1 MAINFLNTVNLNK
14 NQLNQ
19 AAIENLGTD
28 PATGVLG
35 QIYYNTTDSALKIC
49 ITASTAAPSNAVW
62 QEVGATSGVETISI
76 GNANVNAG
84 GVNTG
89 LVRTPGTGIGDVV
102 ITPAIYGGAANVGM
116 VPTGGTVDQYL
127 DGAGNWIDITT
138 GDIESVNASDVD
150 NRLGI
155 AITTPLGPDPVV
167 GLDIVGLDA
176 LGAPALTDSLVI
188 YDLNADKNK
197 KLTIADIVGT
207 SSWKLEGDGANQQTI
222 VNGDIVDFVGS
233 TYISS
238 VASSVS
244 ANNFAVTLTH
254 DNTTRTDTPST
265 SSPGYGG
272 DIVAIKAITTN
283 TTGHVTIVETETYTL
298 PNDTNETYTLP
309 VSAGAA
315 NSAVIDLT
323 AGGTGSGVKSSVTF
337 LGTTGRIA
345 ITEQTGNNGSITVDF
360 PDDVTI
366 VDDLTV
372 GGIITQSGLGSTTG
386 VNNGAV
392 SSSANLLLTANN
404 TAIKVGMQVTGT
416 GIPTNI
422 TIASVTD
429 AKTFVLSGAIT
440 IANGITITFEE
451 VNSFAAPLDMNNNR
465 LHEVKTG
472 VLGTDGV
479 NLGQVELLVAGVGVF
494 KGGYNATSD
503 PGTPKI
509 SGADNIALDQGDYFI
524 VTHDGDITFS
534 DQVVKVEVGDF
545 IFANAPI
552 LADDDPASTEYTIV
566 IADAN
571 IAGAGATDGA
581 TEKGVAGF
589 DSANFTVSASG
600 WVQIKSLSRLNGRK
614 QALDDG
620 GSATPATSP
629 VERTVSGG
637 LTTFEI
643 DLADASLF
651 GSGALAED
659 VTVEVTQNVSPYQ
672 TVYADVTRSGSASMS
687 IIFSGDVAVDTY
699 RVLLEYI

>member
-1 MAINFLNTVNLNK
+1 MAINFLNTVDLNF
-14 NQLNQ
+14 NQLNK
-19 AAIENLGTD
+19 AAIQNLGTD
-28 PATGVLG
+28 PAAGVLG
-35 QIYYNTTDSALKIC
+35 QIYYNTAVSALKIC
-49 ITASTAAPSNAVW
+49 VTASTGAANAVW
-62 QEVGATSGVETISI
+62 QEVGATSGVETITSGDGTASTGEAI
-76 GNANVNAG
+76 T
-84 GVNTG
+84 VNTSA
-89 LVRTPGTGIGDVV
+89 IGDVTLNV
-102 ITPAIYGGAANVGM
+102 FKYDGGANVGY
-116 VPTGGTVDQYL
+116 VPEGGSVGKYL
-127 DGAGNWIDITT
+127 DGAGNWLDVTT
-138 GDIESVNASDVD
+138 GDITAVLQGTYINVD
-150 NRLGI
+150 NS
-155 AITTPLGPDPVV
+155 TGPEPT
-167 GLDIVGLDA
+167 INH
-176 LGAPALTDSLVI
+176 
-188 YDLNADKNK
+188 DL
-197 KLTIADIVGT
+197 
-207 SSWKLEGDGANQQTI
+207 
-222 VNGDIVDFVGS
+222 
-233 TYISS
+233 
-238 VASSVS
+238 
-244 ANNFAVTLTH
+244 
-254 DNTTRTDTPST
+254 TTRTNTSPT

-272 DIVAIKAITTN
+272 DIVAISALLSN
-283 TTGHVTIVETETYTL
+283 ATGHITDVATTTYTL
-298 PNDTNETYTLP
+298 PADTNETYTLP
-309 VSAGAA
+309 VSAGAS

-337 LGTTGRIA
+337 LGTTSRIA

-429 AKTFVLSGAIT
+429 AKNFVLSGAIT

-451 VNSFAAPLDMNNNR
+451 INSFAAPLDMNNNR

-503 PGTPKI
+503 PGAPKI

-545 IFANAPI
+545 IFANAAI
-552 LADDDPASTEYTIV
+552 TADDDPASTEYTIV

-614 QALDDG
+614 QTLDNG
-620 GSATPATSP
+620 ANATPANSP
-629 VERTVSGG
+629 VARAVSGG
-637 LTTFEI
+637 LTTFTI
-643 DLADASLF
+643 NLADASLF

-659 VTVEVTQNVSPYQ
+659 VTVEVTQDVSPFQ

-699 RVLLEYI
+699 RVLLEYV